1 MRRLNLP
8 SLIAPPADQGWSAL
22 PKIPALVCRQRVPT
36 LRSSASLPRLSEAG
50 PTLRSS
56 PLVGRIIPDAPV
68 QPSKLE
74 RSTGGPRMVRP
85 TKKSPRQRVP
95 QLRGLNLPTL
105 RSSPPVG
112 RIIPD
117 APAQPPRSQRTFLH
131 SHPPAPGMQH
141 LEN

>member
-1 MRRLNLP
+1 MRRFNLP
-8 SLIAPPADQGWSAL
+8 NLIAPPADQGWSAL
-22 PKIPALVCRQRVPT
+22 PKKSPRQRVPQ
-36 LRSSASLPRLSEAG
+36 PRGQNL
-50 PTLRSS
+50 PTLRIS
-56 PLVGRIIPDAPV
+56 PPVGRIIPDAPV
-68 QPSKLE
+68 QPSKLD

-105 RSSPPVG
+105 RISPLVG

-131 SHPPAPGMQH
+131 SHPPAPGMRH